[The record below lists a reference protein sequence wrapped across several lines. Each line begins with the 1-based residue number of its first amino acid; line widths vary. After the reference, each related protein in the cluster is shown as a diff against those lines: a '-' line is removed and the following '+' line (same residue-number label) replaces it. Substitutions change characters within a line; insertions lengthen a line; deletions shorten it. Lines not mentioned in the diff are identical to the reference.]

1 MIATVIHSMEAV
13 HLFVWYVLLPYVHR
27 LHFEWVYVCDMSVC
41 VRQKGE
47 VRRRD
52 GDKRQGRSESG
63 RNHYICVQFR
73 NSSFN
78 DIVSNKINS
87 GKRFYF
93 L

>member
-13 HLFVWYVLLPYVHR
+13 HLFVYLVCNCYLCTQTS
-27 LHFEWVYVCDMSVC
+27 FEGVCVCIYVCVC

-63 RNHYICVQFR
+63 RNHYI
-73 NSSFN
+73 
-78 DIVSNKINS
+78 S
-87 GKRFYF
+87 GTI
-93 L
+93 